1 MRSLIIALLL
11 CVIGGTKVFAQK
23 TTFDVSAPSVV
34 EVGEQFRLSYTL
46 NKQGENLQVPT
57 LKGFD
62 LLAGPSLSTSMSF
75 SNINGKMEQSSQF
88 TYTYVLEAREEGE
101 YTIEP
106 ATVTVDG
113 KEYKSEAVKIK
124 VIKGSGESQGNNSGN
139 RNNSQQREELR
150 GSTSIKKDD
159 LFLKL
164 EVSRKSLYVGESLV
178 ATLKVYSRVNLADIQ
193 WKKVP
198 AFDGFLTEEK
208 KIGQIR
214 LNREE
219 YNGKIYDQVGVLQ
232 ENILFPQHA
241 GTLKIDPYEIVC
253 LVRQRTTG
261 RAGSIFDDFFGGY
274 RDVRVLCE
282 SDPVNITVKS
292 LPETGKP
299 LGFSGMVGTLSM
311 ATSVSTDTLRAND
324 ALTYKV
330 VLRGNGNMKLLN
342 APKINFPHDFDV
354 YDPKVTKDING
365 TSGTVTY
372 EYIVIPRYAGEYK
385 IPAIQYSY
393 FDPKSNTYKML
404 KGDEYTIRV
413 AKGNEASSSAGEAA
427 LQSFKKEDVR
437 VLGQDIRFIK
447 SGKSD
452 LSPKG
457 IQYFATMSYWLSFII
472 PFVLFVIGM
481 ILNRRRIKANADLV
495 RVKSKT
501 ANKMAQKRLKAAAVA
516 MKASNSEL
524 FYQEVLNAMWGYVSY
539 KLNVSASE
547 LNRDNISDIL
557 TRRGT
562 DAALIQGFIDVLD
575 HCEYARYAPGA
586 NQGEEMD
593 KVYKDSISIITKL
606 DKAI

>member
-23 TTFDVSAPSVV
+23 TTFEVSAPSVV
-34 EVGEQFRLSYTL
+34 EVGEQFRLAYVI
-46 NKQGENLQVPT
+46 NKQGENLKVPT

-62 LLAGPSLSTSMSF
+62 LLAGPSLSTSMQF
-75 SNINGKMEQSSQF
+75 SNINGKMEQSSQY

-106 ATVTVDG
+106 ATITIDG
-113 KEYKSEAVKIK
+113 KEYKSEAIKIK
-124 VIKGSGESQGNNSGN
+124 VIKGSGNSQDNNSGGN
-139 RNNSQQREELR
+139 RASSQREER
-150 GSTSIKKDD
+150 GSASIKKDD

-164 EVSRKSLYVGESLV
+164 EVTRKSLYVGESLE

-193 WKKVP
+193 WKKIP
-198 AFDGFLTEEK
+198 AFDGFMTEDV
-208 KIGQIR
+208 KIPQIR

-232 ENILFPQHA
+232 KMILFPQHA

-253 LVRQRTTG
+253 LVRQRTAG
-261 RAGSIFDDFFGGY
+261 RSGSIFDDFFGGY

-282 SDPVNITVKS
+282 SDAVNITVKS

-299 LGFSGMVGTLSM
+299 LGFSGMVGTLAM
-311 ATSVSTDTLRAND
+311 TTSISTDTLRAND

-393 FDPKSNTYKML
+393 FDPKSDTYKML
-404 KGDEYTIRV
+404 KGNEYTLRV
-413 AKGNEASSSAGEAA
+413 AKGNEASSTAGEAA

-437 VLGQDIRFIK
+437 VLGQDIRYIK
-447 SGKSD
+447 AGKSN
-452 LSPKG
+452 LHPKG
-457 IQYFATMSYWLSFII
+457 IQYFATLSYWLSFII

-516 MKASNSEL
+516 MKAENSEL
-524 FYQEVLNAMWGYVSY
+524 FYQEVLNALWGYVSY
-539 KLNVSASE
+539 KLNIAASE
-547 LNRDNISDIL
+547 LNRDNINDHL
-557 TRRGT
+557 TRRGA
-562 DAALIQGFIDVLD
+562 DAALIQSFIDVLN

-593 KVYKDSISIITKL
+593 KVYKDSISVITKL